1 MTWVEV
7 VSKYI
12 QVLDIVTDLV
22 SCRDEQLTLT
32 SLGRFSCC
40 GGLFGGLFGVIRS
53 LGKLIVTYYYYYY
66 YAFQNTKHR
75 SIDDI

>member
-40 GGLFGGLFGVIRS
+40 GGLFGVIRS